1 MSVISRLLLTRF
13 WPNFKNRFLGQSWTD
28 SNCHGD
34 ICPGNICPGY
44 ICLYQQYLSCYLLDL
59 AFFLGSKIFFQHF
72 FDPKFFLIQNFFG
85 PKFFWAK
92 KYLWSAHF
100 RPEIFFRPKNFF
112 NPTIFF
118 ELILKKIAD
127 PKFFKTKILT
137 QTFSQGG
144 IFFLASCEP
153 R

>member
-1 MSVISRLLLTRF
+1 M
-13 WPNFKNRFLGQSWTD
+13 
-28 SNCHGD
+28 
-34 ICPGNICPGY
+34 
-44 ICLYQQYLSCYLLDL
+44 DL

-92 KYLWSAHF
+92 KYLWSAHI

-118 ELILKKIAD
+118 ELILKKNCRPKIFQNKNSDPNIFLINLKPNFFNLD
-127 PKFFKTKILT
+127 PKFFLGPNFFWQKNLLADLTYFCTKNL
-137 QTFSQGG
+137 F
-144 IFFLASCEP
+144 CP
-153 R
+153 NM